1 MKATTLALAAAFTIA
16 GVAGAS
22 AQPIHHYRHHHAA
35 WHGYGS
41 YARAYAD
48 THTSQPVVPGYWRQG
63 NFRTN
68 TYPTYAPG
76 VGGCVDD
83 LGYGRVASSGVCQ

>member
-1 MKATTLALAAAFTIA
+1 MYAKLGVLVAALTLIGA
-16 GVAGAS
+16 VAAS
-22 AQPIHHYRHHHAA
+22 AGTVHHRHQAA

-48 THTSQPVVPGYWRQG
+48 THTSIPVQPGYWRQG
-63 NFRTN
+63 NFRSN

-83 LGYGRVASSGVCQ
+83 LGYGRVGGGLCQ